1 MASTGVDD
9 RRSALAEQEVDK
21 KLSESTTKSKDLIQH
36 PGSIIINVQGA
47 FIVDDTP
54 QTPIGASDPSQDDY
68 MHHTQD
74 IRLPNHKA
82 VVSHIAVDV
91 RYAPCRSNGFADDM
105 MYRLVARLQNSS
117 TSPTNQSPSN
127 SAVDYTFKNLKRTR

>member
-1 MASTGVDD
+1 MASVGVEEPIPNGVE
-9 RRSALAEQEVDK
+9 LEGDK
-21 KLSESTTKSKDLIQH
+21 KLVEAASSTSKDPIQH
-36 PGSIIINVQGA
+36 PGTVIINVQGA

-54 QTPIGASDPSQDDY
+54 QTPIGISDLTQDDY

-91 RYAPCRSNGFADDM
+91 CDLLPFEVLR
-105 MYRLVARLQNSS
+105 
-117 TSPTNQSPSN
+117 
-127 SAVDYTFKNLKRTR
+127 